1 MGQDHG
7 IKEITMII
15 ADNNKITIVRG
26 NTGSLDVGVNIV
38 TNNEEEE
45 YELEEGDK
53 LIFRMSK
60 TFQGEPLIEK
70 EIENGILGFAPE
82 DTEDLPFG
90 EYFYDVTLEA
100 DGLVDTI
107 IQADDKNPNFI
118 IAKAVPHGT
127 D

>member
-1 MGQDHG
+1 
-7 IKEITMII
+7 MII

-26 NTGSLDVGVNIV
+26 NTGSLDVAVNIV

-53 LIFRMSK
+53 LTFRMSK

-70 EIENGILGFAPE
+70 EIQNGVLGFVPA

-90 EYFYDVTLEA
+90 DYFYDVTLET

>member
-1 MGQDHG
+1 
-7 IKEITMII
+7 MII

-45 YELEEGDK
+45 YELQEGDK

-70 EIENGILGFAPE
+70 EIQNGVLGFVPA

-90 EYFYDVTLEA
+90 KYFYDVTLES

-107 IQADDKNPNFI
+107 IQADKNDPNFT
-118 IAKAVPHGT
+118 IAEAVPHGT
-127 D
+127 N